1 MLPTGGI
8 DAVTG
13 DGRSV
18 AGVASRRAMK
28 REEAD
33 VNSKLL
39 AGAVVVAAATLAVY
53 PSAVPAAPARHI
65 SCSLRTTTL
74 IEPGNTTVDPTATK
88 GHDFSYET
96 CGQPLGR
103 GVHVSSFSVAPQSST
118 TGTVT
123 GHWESFFSTGTYHGT
138 ERVSVTVTSSTQV
151 TYSGTA
157 TITGGTGT
165 LSHAAGAVKLRCS
178 SNDAGIH
185 VLCHLKVALR

>member
-1 MLPTGGI
+1 
-8 DAVTG
+8 
-13 DGRSV
+13 
-18 AGVASRRAMK
+18 MK
-28 REEAD
+28 
-33 VNSKLL
+33 SKLL
-39 AGAVVVAAATLAVY
+39 AGSLIVAAAVLAVY
-53 PSAVPAAPARHI
+53 AAAVPAAPARHI
-65 SCSLRTTTL
+65 SCTLQMTTL
-74 IEPGNTTVDPTATK
+74 IEPGSTTVDPTATK

-138 ERVSVTVTSSTQV
+138 ERVSFTATSSTHV

-165 LSHAAGAVKLRCS
+165 LRHAAGTVTLRCS

-185 VLCHLKVALR
+185 VLCHLKDALR